1 MKNQYYYR
9 KKNEL
14 YEEAL
19 NISYTLSETR
29 LSWGE
34 LADILA
40 DLEFRARKYG
50 LLRELRENGIL

>member
-19 NISYTLSETR
+19 NISCTLSETR

-40 DLEFRARKYG
+40 DLESRARKYG

>member
-14 YEEAL
+14 HEEAL
-19 NISYTLSETR
+19 NISYTLSETK

-34 LADILA
+34 LADILT